1 VVERAMIVA
10 RPNRHL
16 VIPVAPGA
24 AAAVLP
30 AKSTRMA
37 DVETAHL
44 RSVLESCGWRVRGSG
59 GAAERLGLKP
69 STLETRMARLRIKR
83 PDKGA

>member
-1 VVERAMIVA
+1 
-10 RPNRHL
+10 
-16 VIPVAPGA
+16 
-24 AAAVLP
+24 
-30 AKSTRMA
+30 
-37 DVETAHL
+37 
-44 RSVLESCGWRVRGSG
+44 VLESCGWRVRGSG